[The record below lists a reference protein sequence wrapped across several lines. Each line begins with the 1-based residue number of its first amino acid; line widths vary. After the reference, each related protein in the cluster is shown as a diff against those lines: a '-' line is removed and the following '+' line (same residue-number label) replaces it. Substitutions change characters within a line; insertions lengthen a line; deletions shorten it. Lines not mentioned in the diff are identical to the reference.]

1 MKPGVLVALSLLI
14 AAGVPAVANAFDLQ
28 GHRGARGLLPENSLP
43 AFAHALSIGV
53 TTLEL
58 DTGVT
63 RDGRVVVTHDQRLAP
78 AITRDG
84 NGEWLTGEPPA
95 INALN
100 FAELSEFDVGRID
113 PMSRL
118 AKRFNE
124 QEPVDGTR
132 IPSLDQVFDL
142 VRKSGNETVR
152 FNIETK
158 INPLKTD
165 LSAGP
170 EQFAGA
176 LVDAIRRNGFED
188 RTAVQ
193 SFDWRTLQVVQ
204 NIAPE
209 LPTVYL
215 TAQQDWFDNVGKKG
229 EGPSPW
235 TAGFDIGDHEG
246 SVARMIK
253 AAGGAV
259 WSPFY
264 RDIDKA
270 KVKEA
275 QELGLQVVVWTVN
288 DELDMKAL
296 IDMGVD
302 GIITDYPD
310 RLRAVMQEMGLSLP
324 MATKV
329 DL

>member
-1 MKPGVLVALSLLI
+1 MKTSIVAAISLLLAI
-14 AAGVPAVANAFDLQ
+14 GAPAMAGEFDLQ
-28 GHRGARGLLPENSLP
+28 GHRGSRGLLPENTLP

-63 RDGRVVVTHDQRLAP
+63 RDGRVVVAHNQRLEP
-78 AITRDG
+78 AITRDD
-84 NGEWLTGEPPA
+84 NGKWLTGEPPA

-100 FAELSEFDVGRID
+100 FSELSKFDVGRID
-113 PMSRL
+113 PQSRL
-118 AKRFNE
+118 AKRFGT
-124 QEPVDGTR
+124 QKPVDGTR

-142 VRKSGNETVR
+142 VRKSGNETVK

-158 INPLKTD
+158 INPFKAE
-165 LSAGP
+165 LSASP
-170 EQFAGA
+170 DQFARS
-176 LVDAIRRNGFED
+176 LVDVIKRNGFED

-204 NIAPE
+204 RIAPE
-209 LPTVYL
+209 MPTVYL
-215 TAQQDWFDNVGKKG
+215 TAQQDWLDNVGKQG

-235 TAGFDIGDHEG
+235 TAGFDIGAHGG
-246 SVARMIK
+246 SVPRLIK
-253 AAGGAV
+253 AAGGSV
-259 WSPFY
+259 WSPFF

-270 KVKEA
+270 EVTEA
-275 QELGLQVVVWTVN
+275 QKLGLQVVVWTVN

-296 IDMGVD
+296 IEMGVD